1 MKLNVYVGMRKTLN
15 KNKKK
20 IILEMKTNKQTNK
33 QTKTQEF
40 KSLFEW
46 ELDLKSSNILWFYF
60 TNHII
65 HTRLNV
71 LKPYDNYVAM

>member
-1 MKLNVYVGMRKTLN
+1 MK
-15 KNKKK
+15 
-20 IILEMKTNKQTNK
+20 KTNKQTNK
-33 QTKTQEF
+33 KTPRNLKVF
-40 KSLFEW
+40 LSKNW
-46 ELDLKSSNILWFYF
+46 ILKSSNILWFYF

>member
-20 IILEMKTNKQTNK
+20 IILEMKKNK

-46 ELDLKSSNILWFYF
+46 ELDLKKFEYTMVPFYKSYNPYTAKCIEALW
-60 TNHII
+60 
-65 HTRLNV
+65 
-71 LKPYDNYVAM
+71 